1 MRARPRGDPAGAHLL
16 QVLGAQQS
24 AEVRYR
30 LLVPAL
36 CACRI
41 ARMAAAPSIQT
52 VSLRSHVSIRPQH
65 SSGIGQRMCGGGL
78 PEHAPSSVPV
88 RSTHLAS
95 QLERMLARGE
105 GQRRRVG
112 RVEPLRRPPRA
123 ERRAEVRRMALCG
136 GRDRREAVTTW
147 TASRNRQGASMSLS
161 LSCPHRHG
169 GGAWCGLVLVVADVS
184 EPRVLRRQR
193 LHSDTRFEF
202 DVKTLAAMSPSGP
215 VFVDSSDDEEGEEEQ
230 LHTVGGVDS
239 TPPQEVRK
247 LAAHPARTAQVVQCT
262 RGAGPALRLVDAS
275 RSSPQVAAA
284 LGASCESSA
293 RRRHRARGAGTGPVA
308 QTGG

>member
-1 MRARPRGDPAGAHLL
+1 MTQPVLTSSRYLEHSSRQRCAIVCLSPLCVHAESHAWPPPPAFRQLAYGRTCPYVH
-16 QVLGAQQS
+16 Q
-24 AEVRYR
+24 
-30 LLVPAL
+30 
-36 CACRI
+36 
-41 ARMAAAPSIQT
+41 
-52 VSLRSHVSIRPQH
+52 PQH

-193 LHSDTRFEF
+193 LHSDT
-202 DVKTLAAMSPSGP
+202 SGR
-215 VFVDSSDDEEGEEEQ
+215 
-230 LHTVGGVDS
+230 
-239 TPPQEVRK
+239 VRV
-247 LAAHPARTAQVVQCT
+247 RC
-262 RGAGPALRLVDAS
+262 
-275 RSSPQVAAA
+275 
-284 LGASCESSA
+284 
-293 RRRHRARGAGTGPVA
+293 
-308 QTGG
+308 